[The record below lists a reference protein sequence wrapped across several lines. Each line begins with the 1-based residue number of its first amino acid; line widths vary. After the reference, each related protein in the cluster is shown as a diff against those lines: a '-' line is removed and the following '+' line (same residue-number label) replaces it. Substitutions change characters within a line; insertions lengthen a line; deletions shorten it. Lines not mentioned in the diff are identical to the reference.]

1 MIRVLSGLTTGLICS
16 VCLLTTSLAYGQQYP
31 GMSGAN
37 GYMNA
42 GGYAPGQPY
51 SGQPMAQ
58 PYGGQPMA
66 QPYGGQPGSRSGVT
80 PAYMASPAQLMQG
93 FGGEQ
98 VGPGSFRR
106 QSGQRVASR
115 FAPAA
120 RPQQQAR
127 WFDVA
132 VDAVFM
138 AREGGGATRELS
150 RDGVGGAGSSVISL
164 GGGDLGEEA
173 GMRFTASIPL
183 NSGKVLEFGY
193 MGLVSHEAAQTAPVG
208 GGPYYSVLSDFG
220 LNPSAPGQ
228 YGFVGLDGVD
238 YHSGS
243 IESSFDSVELSFR
256 RGWMDPNTGWQ
267 GNLLVGIR
275 HITLSEMFSFKA
287 GADAS
292 NLSFTYDSDVV
303 NSITGAQFGA
313 DFWKKSS
320 NGIEFGIGA
329 KVGAYGNRMKV
340 DSAYAG
346 SAINPGYSPAV
357 QNDDDVAFVFE
368 ANAMLNWAV
377 NQNVT
382 VRAGYQIV
390 YIDGLALGS
399 EQFSESPPF
408 VSTGTTGNSGF
419 TSNGDLLYRGFSVGM
434 EWMW

>member
-1 MIRVLSGLTTGLICS
+1 MIRVLSGLTTGLIFS
-16 VCLLTTSLAYGQQYP
+16 VCLLTTSLVLGQQYSGMTGP
-31 GMSGAN
+31 GGYMAGAN
-37 GYMNA
+37 
-42 GGYAPGQPY
+42 YAPGQYY
-51 SGQPMAQ
+51 SQPSAPPAYTGQMGSQSGMA
-58 PYGGQPMA
+58 
-66 QPYGGQPGSRSGVT
+66 

-106 QSGQRVASR
+106 RADQRVASR
-115 FAPAA
+115 FAPFGD
-120 RPQQQAR
+120 PQQQRAR

-138 AREGGGATRELS
+138 AREGGGNTRELS

-183 NSGKVLEFGY
+183 SSGKVLEFGY
-193 MGLVSHEAAQTAPVG
+193 LGLVSHDAEQTAPVG
-208 GGPYYSVLSDFG
+208 AGPYYSVLSDFG

-238 YHSGS
+238 YHAGS
-243 IESSFDSVELSFR
+243 MESSFDSVELSFR
-256 RGWMDPNTGWQ
+256 RGWVDPNTGWQ
-267 GNLLVGIR
+267 GNLLVGVR

-287 GADAS
+287 GADA
-292 NLSFTYDSDVV
+292 NTLSFTYDSDVV

-313 DFWKKSS
+313 DFWKKAS
-320 NGIEFGIGA
+320 NGIEFGIGV

-346 SAINPGYSPAV
+346 TAINPGYSPSR
-357 QNDDDVAFVFE
+357 QDDDDVAFVLE

-377 NQNVT
+377 SQNLS
-382 VRAGYQIV
+382 VRAGYQIL

-408 VSTGTTGNSGF
+408 VSTGTTGNAGF
-419 TSNGDLLYRGFSVGM
+419 TSNGDLLYRGFSVGV